1 MQTLTLLVLFAAL
14 LVAAALITGIG
25 SMAHGG
31 RFDRAHGHQLML
43 ARVGF
48 QGLALVLILIALVVA
63 LR

>member
-1 MQTLTLLVLFAAL
+1 MQTLTLLILFAAL
-14 LVAAALITGIG
+14 LAAAALVTGIG

-31 RFDRAHGHQLML
+31 QFDRAHGHQLML

-48 QGLALVLILIALVVA
+48 QGLTLVLLLITLAVA